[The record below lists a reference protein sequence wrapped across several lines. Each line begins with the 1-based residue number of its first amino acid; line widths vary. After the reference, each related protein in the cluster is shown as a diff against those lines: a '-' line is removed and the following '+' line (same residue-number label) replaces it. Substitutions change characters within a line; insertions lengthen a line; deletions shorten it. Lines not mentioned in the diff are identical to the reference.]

1 MNQPT
6 AIIAED
12 EAPLR
17 AELEMLLNQLWPDL
31 QIVAMCVDGGEAIDA
46 LQRLKPDVAFLDIRM
61 PIADGLQVAR
71 RAESKTNIVFITAY
85 DDFAV
90 QAFERGAVDYLLK
103 PVDRGRLSLTIDRIL
118 GRLVSGQALDLSAVL
133 SQLEARLRAQPERI
147 RWITASVGGSVRML
161 AVDDVIYFQSDE
173 KYTRVVT
180 ANDEAHIRMPI
191 KELLPQ
197 LDPDAFWQIH
207 RSTIVRVGAIHAV
220 KRDEDG
226 KLQVILNGKAQTLA
240 VSPSFAARFRGL

>member
-1 MNQPT
+1 MSNAT

-17 AELEMLLNQLWPDL
+17 AELQMLLNQLWPDL
-31 QIVAMCVDGGEAIDA
+31 QIVAMCVDGGEAIEA
-46 LQRLKPDVAFLDIRM
+46 MQRHQPDVAFLDIRM

-71 RAESKTNIVFITAY
+71 RAESKTHIVFITAY

-103 PVDRGRLSLTIDRIL
+103 PVDRARLSLTIDRIL
-118 GRLVSGQALDLSAVL
+118 ARLASGQPVDLSTVL
-133 SQLEARLRAQPERI
+133 SQLEARLRGQPERI

-161 AVDDVIYFQSDE
+161 AVNDVMYFQSEE

-180 ANDEAHIRMPI
+180 ADDEAHIRMPI

-197 LDPDAFWQIH
+197 LDHDVFWQIH
-207 RSTIVRVGAIHAV
+207 RSTIVRVGAIRAV

-226 KLQVILNGKAQTLA
+226 KLHVILNGKAETLP

>member
-1 MNQPT
+1 MTKLT
-6 AIIAED
+6 AIVAED

-17 AELEMLLNQLWPDL
+17 AEMHALLNELWPEL
-31 QIVAMCVDGGEAIDA
+31 HIVADCVDGGQAIEA
-46 LQRLKPDVAFLDIRM
+46 LQRHRPDIAFLDIRM

-71 RAESKTNIVFITAY
+71 SANSKTHVVFVTAY

-90 QAFERGAVDYLLK
+90 RAFEQGAVDYLLK
-103 PVDRGRLSLTIDRIL
+103 PIDRARLSLTIDRIAA
-118 GRLVSGQALDLSAVL
+118 RLAAGQSFDLSQVL
-133 SQLEARLRAQPERI
+133 AQLESRLRAQPERI
-147 RWITASVGGSVRML
+147 KWITASVGGSVRML
-161 AVDDVIYFQSDE
+161 AIDDVMYFQSDE

-180 ANDEAHIRMPI
+180 TNDEAHIRMPI
-191 KELLPQ
+191 KDLLPQ

-220 KRDEDG
+220 KRDDDG
-226 KLQVILNGKAQTLA
+226 KLQVTLNGKTETLA

>member
-1 MNQPT
+1 MTKPT
-6 AIIAED
+6 AILAED
-12 EAPLR
+12 ETPLR
-17 AELEMLLNQLWPDL
+17 AELRLLLNELWPDL
-31 QIVAMCVDGGEAIDA
+31 HIVADCVDGGQAMEA
-46 LQRLKPDVAFLDIRM
+46 LRRHQPDVAFLDIRM

-71 RAESKTNIVFITAY
+71 NASSKTHVVFITAY

-90 QAFERGAVDYLLK
+90 RAFEQGAVDYLLK
-103 PVDRGRLSLTIDRIL
+103 PIDRARLRLTVDRIVARLAA
-118 GRLVSGQALDLSAVL
+118 GQQVDLAAVL
-133 SQLEARLRAQPERI
+133 AQFEARLRTQPERI

-191 KELLPQ
+191 KDLLPQ
-197 LDPDAFWQIH
+197 LDPDTFWQIH
-207 RSTIVRVGAIHAV
+207 RSTIVRVGAIRAV

-226 KLQVILNGKAQTLA
+226 KLRVTLNGKQETLA
-240 VSPSFAARFRGL
+240 VSPSFAARFKGL

>member
-1 MNQPT
+1 MTKPT
-6 AIIAED
+6 AILAED

-17 AELEMLLNQLWPDL
+17 AELRVLLAQLWPDL
-31 QIVAMCVDGGEAIDA
+31 QIVADCADGEQAIEA
-46 LQRLKPDVAFLDIRM
+46 LRRHQPDVAFLDIRM

-71 RAESKTNIVFITAY
+71 RADSKTHIVFITAY

-90 QAFERGAVDYLLK
+90 GAFEQGALDYLLK
-103 PVDRGRLSLTIDRIL
+103 PVDRERLSLTIERIVA
-118 GRLVSGQALDLSAVL
+118 RLAAGQSPDLSTML
-133 SQLEARLRAQPERI
+133 TRLEARLRAQPERI
-147 RWITASVGGSVRML
+147 KWITASVAGSVRMISI
-161 AVDDVIYFQSDE
+161 DDVIYFRSDE

-191 KELLPQ
+191 KELIPQ

-207 RSTIVRVGAIHAV
+207 RSTIVRVGAIRAV
-220 KRDEDG
+220 KRDDDG
-226 KLQVILNGKAQTLA
+226 KLQVTLSGRTDTLA

>member
-1 MNQPT
+1 MTRPT
-6 AIIAED
+6 AILAED

-17 AELEMLLNQLWPDL
+17 AELRVLLTQLWPDL
-31 QIVAMCVDGGEAIDA
+31 NIVADCVDGGQAIEA
-46 LQRLKPDVAFLDIRM
+46 LRLHQPDVAFLDIRM

-71 RAESKTNIVFITAY
+71 SAERKTHIVFITAY

-90 QAFERGAVDYLLK
+90 QAFEQGAVDYLLK
-103 PVDRGRLSLTIDRIL
+103 PIDHARLKMTIDRIVA
-118 GRLVSGQALDLSAVL
+118 RLAAGQPLDLSTVL
-133 SQLEARLRAQPERI
+133 AQFEARLRAQPERI
-147 RWITASVGGSVRML
+147 KWITASVGSSVRML
-161 AVDDVIYFQSDE
+161 AIDDVMYFQSDE

-197 LDPDAFWQIH
+197 LDPDTFWQIH
-207 RSTIVRVGAIHAV
+207 RSTVVRVGAIRAV

-226 KLQVILNGKAQTLA
+226 KLQVTLNGKAETLA
-240 VSPSFAARFRGL
+240 VSPSFTARFRGL

>member
-1 MNQPT
+1 MTKPT
-6 AIIAED
+6 AILAED

-17 AELEMLLNQLWPDL
+17 AELRVLLNELWPDL
-31 QIVAMCVDGGEAIDA
+31 HIVADCVDGGQAMEA
-46 LQRLKPDVAFLDIRM
+46 LRCHQPDVAFLDIRM

-71 RAESKTNIVFITAY
+71 NASSKTHVVFITAY

-90 QAFERGAVDYLLK
+90 RAFEQGAVDYLLK
-103 PVDRGRLSLTIDRIL
+103 PIDRARLRLTVDRIVARLA
-118 GRLVSGQALDLSAVL
+118 SGQQGDLAAVL
-133 SQLEARLRAQPERI
+133 AQFEARLRAQPERI
-147 RWITASVGGSVRML
+147 RWITASVGGSVRMM

-197 LDPDAFWQIH
+197 LDPDTFWQIH
-207 RSTIVRVGAIHAV
+207 RSTIVRVGAIRAV

-226 KLQVILNGKAQTLA
+226 KLRVTLNGKQETLA
-240 VSPSFAARFRGL
+240 VSPSYAARFKGL